1 MTASIRKRRDR
12 RNAVRERVAA
22 DESSAPPAPG
32 SLSVPSGRLR
42 KASVA
47 IGGHRR
53 SNRRGCIRVR
63 MLRSFALARARR
75 YEQIHPGKGQYSRPG
90 ISPAALRRTSTSRRG
105 GRPNTAHDD
114 RTRGNAL
121 TPWWTI
127 CPTCVEFRDFR
138 TSAWPCQSARP
149 MCFGESAP
157 GPTTSLRG
165 GHPVRAGIAV
175 TGDSCTLPVT
185 CLAASADFR
194 CAVGQV
200 RMFRDWSPSLID

>member
-1 MTASIRKRRDR
+1 MTVSIRKRRDR

-22 DESSAPPAPG
+22 DEPSALPG
-32 SLSVPSGRLR
+32 PGYPSVPSGRLR
-42 KASVA
+42 GASLA
-47 IGGHRR
+47 IGEHGR
-53 SNRRGCIRVR
+53 SNGGGAIASACCAVWRWRRRADTKDSIPGSGNNRGP
-63 MLRSFALARARR
+63 ALARRR
-75 YEQIHPGKGQYSRPG
+75 SAGAS
-90 ISPAALRRTSTSRRG
+90 SNRRG
-105 GRPNTAHDD
+105 GRPNTARDD
-114 RTRGNAL
+114 RIRRNAL

-127 CPTCVEFRDFR
+127 CPVCVEFRDFR
-138 TSAWPCQSARP
+138 TSAWPCQSAGP

-175 TGDSCTLPVT
+175 TGDSRTLPVT